1 MGEKTKRKLSVE
13 MRMVMRTGLRTQFSD
28 LTALQMACFKVIQTC
43 VAGLRFFAIQRQ
55 CLDQLIFLTSY
66 QTREEAGPTGR
77 RVDNVV
83 LSGCD

>member
-28 LTALQMACFKVIQTC
+28 LTTLQMACLKVSQAC

-66 QTREEAGPTGR
+66 QTSETGPTGS
-77 RVDNVV
+77 RVDNV
-83 LSGCD
+83 LL

>member
-13 MRMVMRTGLRTQFSD
+13 MRTGLRTQFGE
-28 LTALQMACFKVIQTC
+28 LTALQMACLKVSQTC
-43 VAGLRFFAIQRQ
+43 VAGLRYFAIQRQ

>member
-1 MGEKTKRKLSVE
+1 MGEKAKRKLSEE
-13 MRMVMRTGLRTQFSD
+13 MRMVMRTGLGTRFSD
-28 LTALQMACFKVIQTC
+28 LTTLQIACLKVSQIC

-66 QTREEAGPTGR
+66 QTREEANPTGS

-83 LSGCD
+83 LSDCD